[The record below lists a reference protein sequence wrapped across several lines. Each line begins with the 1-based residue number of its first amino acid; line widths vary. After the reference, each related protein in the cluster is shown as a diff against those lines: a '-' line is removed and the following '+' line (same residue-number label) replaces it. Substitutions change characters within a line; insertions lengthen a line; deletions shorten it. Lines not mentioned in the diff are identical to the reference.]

1 MKNLNYQTGKI
12 GEQLAKQYLLKK
24 QYQIVATNF
33 RSRFGEIDLIA
44 SKNDTLVFIEV
55 KLKTGE
61 NSGTPEEMINQ
72 AKIKQIHQMAEF
84 FLQTNPQIANTFS
97 NYRIDAICLVLNSD
111 GSSKRITH
119 WKNIEI

>member
-33 RSRFGEIDLIA
+33 RTRFGEIDLIA
-44 SKNDTLVFIEV
+44 SKNKTLVFVEV

-61 NSGTPEEMINQ
+61 SSGTPEEMINR
-72 AKIKQIHQMAEF
+72 AKIKQIRQMAEF

-97 NYRIDAICLVLNSD
+97 TYRIDAICLVLNND

-119 WKNIEI
+119 WENIEI